1 MASQS
6 KKRRLAAETFLLE
19 PILIPSAMDVFILST
34 ANDGIVA
41 ISSTSVFVAKVTGVA
56 SQAWTANPQLDCR

>member
-6 KKRRLAAETFLLE
+6 KKQRLAAETFLLE
-19 PILIPSAMDVFILST
+19 PILTPSAMNAFILST

-41 ISSTSVFVAKVTGVA
+41 MSSIFVFVSKVAGVA
-56 SQAWTANPQLDCR
+56 SQAWTDNPQLDCR